1 MRNLILSILIIINLW
16 SIIELGTYGSTD
28 FVQLVSLR
36 VILAAVSFLLAVTY
50 ILVRGS
56 KLMVTLSVVTA
67 VIALSHFV
75 YLIYVNI

>member
-16 SIIELGTYGSTD
+16 SIIELGSYSSTD

>member
-1 MRNLILSILIIINLW
+1 MRNLILSTLIIINLW
-16 SIIELGTYGSTD
+16 SIIELGSYSSTD